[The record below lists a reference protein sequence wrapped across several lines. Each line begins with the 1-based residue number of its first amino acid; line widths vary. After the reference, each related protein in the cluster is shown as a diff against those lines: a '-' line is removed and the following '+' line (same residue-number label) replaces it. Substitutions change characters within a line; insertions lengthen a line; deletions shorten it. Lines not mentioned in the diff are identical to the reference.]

1 MSTPS
6 KIWYLEQFNMM
17 KKLRK
22 EDMLHMQQ
30 SMVMKHIDKD
40 TLLFFPEK
48 KNNHLYFLKKGVVK
62 IVHYLEDGQENVKTI
77 IGPGSLFGE
86 LALAAGESTED
97 CAIALEDCVICFVDV
112 PSMQQM
118 MNENS
123 ALKTEIYKIMG
134 LRIKRLERRLE
145 AIIFKD
151 SKTRII
157 EFLEEYLQEYGQEKS
172 GKWQARNFLTHTDI
186 AKLTATSRQTVTTVF
201 NELRNKGFIEY
212 DKKIITANSLQLKI
226 S

>member
-6 KIWYLEQFNMM
+6 KVWYLEQFNMM

-22 EDMLHMQQ
+22 EDVLHMQQ
-30 SMVMKHIDKD
+30 SMVMKHINKD

-48 KNNHLYFLKKGVVK
+48 KNDHLYFLKKGIVK
-62 IVHYLEDGQENVKTI
+62 IVHYLADGQEGIKTI

-86 LALAAGESTED
+86 LALVDGESPED
-97 CAIALEDCVICFVDV
+97 HAIALEDCIICFVDV
-112 PSMQQM
+112 PSMQRM
-118 MNENS
+118 MDENN

-145 AIIFKD
+145 SIIYKD
-151 SKTRII
+151 SRTRII
-157 EFLEEYLQEYGQEKS
+157 EFLEDFLREYGDEVE
-172 GKWQARNFLTHTDI
+172 GKWKARNFLTHTDI

-201 NELRNKGFIEY
+201 NELRSTGSIDYDNKS
-212 DKKIITANSLQLKI
+212 ITANSLKLTA
-226 S
+226 

>member
-22 EDMLHMQQ
+22 EDILHMQQ
-30 SMVMKHIDKD
+30 SMVMKHFDKD

-48 KNNHLYFLKKGVVK
+48 KYNHIYFLKKGVVK
-62 IVHYLEDGQENVKTI
+62 IVHYLDDGRENVKSI

-86 LALAAGESTED
+86 LALVSGESPED
-97 CAIALEDCVICFVDV
+97 CAIALEDCVICFIDV

-118 MNENS
+118 MNENDN
-123 ALKTEIYKIMG
+123 LKTEIYKIMG
-134 LRIKRLERRLE
+134 LRIKKLERRLE

-157 EFLEEYLQEYGQEKS
+157 EFLEEFLQEYGQETS
-172 GKWQARNFLTHTDI
+172 GKWQARNFLTHADI

-201 NELRNKGFIEY
+201 NDLRNKGFIDY
-212 DKKIITANSLQLKI
+212 DKKIITANSLRLKN
-226 S
+226 